1 MPIFLLLDIH
11 LTANFRVQKC
21 TTQGTIEIRFRILQR
36 SSGYTTK
43 KPDGWMIK
51 GIKEACNKTTAIGGK
66 RLSEVGRKTEKKQ
79 FD

>member
-1 MPIFLLLDIH
+1 
-11 LTANFRVQKC
+11 
-21 TTQGTIEIRFRILQR
+21 
-36 SSGYTTK
+36 
-43 KPDGWMIK
+43 MIK